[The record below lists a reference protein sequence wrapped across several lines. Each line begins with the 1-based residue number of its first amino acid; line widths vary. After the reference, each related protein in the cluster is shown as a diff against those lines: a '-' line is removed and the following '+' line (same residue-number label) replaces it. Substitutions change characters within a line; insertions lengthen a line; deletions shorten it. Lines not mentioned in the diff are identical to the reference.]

1 MYELDGTILRR
12 FGQAGLRIFRI
23 LNYRGALEQKTVA
36 DSAMIPLKEARE
48 VLYRMMAG
56 GYVQLFTLPRTSDHA
71 ANRCFFLFEV
81 DMPKLAKRLGADVLH
96 AAFNLRERLEFE
108 KRAESDVFKAV
119 NTSSFTV
126 TASMKARI
134 DRVFRICEVL
144 ESCLILLDTQ
154 IAIFDDF

>member
-1 MYELDGTILRR
+1 
-12 FGQAGLRIFRI
+12 
-23 LNYRGALEQKTVA
+23 
-36 DSAMIPLKEARE
+36 MIPLKEARE

-96 AAFNLRERLEFE
+96 AAFNLRQARYGFGLDGNGAVSTRIPVTHLVTACRERLEFE